1 MVCLKIIFAL
11 ILYLNNKSAMEIK
24 KRIIIFLLF
33 ILNIW
38 SFIAAQQLSVDVL
51 PLGGQLP
58 SNSVQRIFQDREGFM
73 WFGTREGLSRYDG
86 YRVLTFRSG
95 KTTPNL
101 LTDNQITSITDSWE
115 RVLIG
120 TKKGLNIL
128 NKKTYEICHV
138 DNEELKDQ
146 EIRSILFDS
155 KGYIWVG
162 TYIALYRCSSDF
174 SSCKRYD
181 NSLPIT
187 SVNSIYEDVDNNIW
201 VTFWRKGI
209 FRYDR
214 VKDTFVKYPSVGK
227 ENNPFCVFQDDKKQ
241 HWIGTWGEGLYK
253 FYPEEKNEQIYIPV
267 KSIKEGE
274 LPENGTFFS
283 IQQDD
288 RYGYLWLVSARGLYA
303 IRKRVD
309 NFVETVDIS
318 DISSKLN
325 NIFSEICKDKAG
337 NLWIASFNEGVS
349 YINMDKPVIQNYLMP
364 FIKETTGLT
373 TNIQAIYKDKD
384 GDIWINQNRLGLG
397 IYKKDSDK
405 VIWYKDIPDLN
416 NLLGM
421 ETINFIGSACT
432 HFVAE
437 ACVGT
442 LRTSTGCYCSNCRT
456 NITSGIF

>member
-1 MVCLKIIFAL
+1 
-11 ILYLNNKSAMEIK
+11 
-24 KRIIIFLLF
+24 
-33 ILNIW
+33 
-38 SFIAAQQLSVDVL
+38 
-51 PLGGQLP
+51 
-58 SNSVQRIFQDREGFM
+58 M

-128 NKKTYEICHV
+128 NKKTYEIYHV

-214 VKDTFVKYPSVGK
+214 VKDTFVKYPAVGK
-227 ENNPFCVFQDDKKQ
+227 ENNPFVFFRMIKNS
-241 HWIGTWGEGLYK
+241 IG
-253 FYPEEKNEQIYIPV
+253 
-267 KSIKEGE
+267 
-274 LPENGTFFS
+274 
-283 IQQDD
+283 
-288 RYGYLWLVSARGLYA
+288 
-303 IRKRVD
+303 
-309 NFVETVDIS
+309 
-318 DISSKLN
+318 
-325 NIFSEICKDKAG
+325 
-337 NLWIASFNEGVS
+337 
-349 YINMDKPVIQNYLMP
+349 
-364 FIKETTGLT
+364 
-373 TNIQAIYKDKD
+373 
-384 GDIWINQNRLGLG
+384 
-397 IYKKDSDK
+397 
-405 VIWYKDIPDLN
+405 
-416 NLLGM
+416 
-421 ETINFIGSACT
+421 
-432 HFVAE
+432 
-437 ACVGT
+437 
-442 LRTSTGCYCSNCRT
+442 
-456 NITSGIF
+456 

>member
-174 SSCKRYD
+174 LRVADIHSFTLHD
-181 NSLPIT
+181 
-187 SVNSIYEDVDNNIW
+187 
-201 VTFWRKGI
+201 RK
-209 FRYDR
+209 
-214 VKDTFVKYPSVGK
+214 
-227 ENNPFCVFQDDKKQ
+227 KKS
-241 HWIGTWGEGLYK
+241 
-253 FYPEEKNEQIYIPV
+253 EQ
-267 KSIKEGE
+267 
-274 LPENGTFFS
+274 
-283 IQQDD
+283 
-288 RYGYLWLVSARGLYA
+288 
-303 IRKRVD
+303 
-309 NFVETVDIS
+309 
-318 DISSKLN
+318 
-325 NIFSEICKDKAG
+325 
-337 NLWIASFNEGVS
+337 
-349 YINMDKPVIQNYLMP
+349 
-364 FIKETTGLT
+364 
-373 TNIQAIYKDKD
+373 
-384 GDIWINQNRLGLG
+384 
-397 IYKKDSDK
+397 
-405 VIWYKDIPDLN
+405 
-416 NLLGM
+416 
-421 ETINFIGSACT
+421 
-432 HFVAE
+432 
-437 ACVGT
+437 
-442 LRTSTGCYCSNCRT
+442 
-456 NITSGIF
+456 

>member
-1 MVCLKIIFAL
+1 
-11 ILYLNNKSAMEIK
+11 MEIK
-24 KRIIIFLLF
+24 KRIIIYLLLIF
-33 ILNIW
+33 NIW
-38 SFIAAQQLSVDVL
+38 SFVTAQQLSVDLL

-58 SNSVQRIFQDREGFM
+58 SNSVQRVFQDREGFM

-181 NSLPIT
+181 SSLPIT
-187 SVNSIYEDVDNNIW
+187 SVNSIYEDADNNVW

-214 VKDTFVKYPSVGK
+214 VKDTFVHYPAVGK

-241 HWIGTWGEGLYK
+241 HWIGTWGEGVYK
-253 FYPEEKNEQIYIPV
+253 FYPEEKDEQVYMPV
-267 KSIKEGE
+267 KSTKEGD

-283 IQQDD
+283 IQQDN
-288 RYGYLWLVSARGLYA
+288 RYGYLWLVSARGLHA

-309 NFVETVDIS
+309 NLVETIDIS

-349 YINMDKPVIQNYLMP
+349 YINMDKPVIQNFPMP
-364 FIKETTGLT
+364 FIK
-373 TNIQAIYKDKD
+373 
-384 GDIWINQNRLGLG
+384 
-397 IYKKDSDK
+397 
-405 VIWYKDIPDLN
+405 
-416 NLLGM
+416 
-421 ETINFIGSACT
+421 
-432 HFVAE
+432 
-437 ACVGT
+437 
-442 LRTSTGCYCSNCRT
+442 
-456 NITSGIF
+456 